1 MLIPGNILNQILA
14 FRMRLHQ
21 FQNLKIL
28 VLHILGKPEQ
38 TDISIIIA
46 HGKDRIDLASTAIEA
61 GRKPH

>member
-14 FRMRLHQ
+14 FGMRFHQ

-28 VLHILGKPEQ
+28 LLHVLSEPEQ

-46 HGKDRIDLASTAIEA
+46 HGKDRIDLAATAIVA
-61 GRKPH
+61 GR